1 MIQKYVVLCPANYV
15 TGGIEALHQ
24 LVDALGRIDRVQS
37 FICYLPENQHPRKSP
52 EYAEYLTSEV
62 EFDSIPHD
70 ATVIIPEIWA
80 ELAETI
86 SNFKILWWL
95 SYDNFDRQK
104 EVFLSE
110 YDLHISQSR
119 YAQSQIRE
127 RHGIDSEIVTDYVN
141 VSFHS
146 RDLDPVR
153 EQHEFQICT
162 NPAKGIDMI
171 ETFQNVCSDLSLLK
185 ISGSNR
191 LDLQLQM
198 LKSDLYIDFGHFPG
212 KDRMAREASALGLPV
227 LLHRQG
233 AAANATDFPLNDWYK
248 FTTVE
253 EAYNKASI
261 MLQSLDGHRLRQ
273 SALRTSVQN
282 EQSTFML
289 EVSSMVSST
298 SRCSEFAS
306 HLDMIEFYCKSFGE
320 FDGIALE
327 FGVYTGTTL
336 KAIRNSFIGHV
347 YGFDSFQGLPEDWR
361 EGYETGKFA
370 TSTVPVVDGSNIIV
384 GLFQKTLPKFLQ
396 QNSSPI
402 AFIHFDADL
411 YSSTIYCLNQ
421 VTKFLAPRSVFIFD
435 EYWNYPGWEEHEH
448 RAFSEWREQNPQY
461 RVRKIGTVSGGNME
475 QVAFEILK

>member
-1 MIQKYVVLCPANYV
+1 MLCPANYV

-24 LVDALGRIDRVQS
+24 LVDALGNFES
-37 FICYLPENQHPRKSP
+37 TKSYICYLPENEALAKST
-52 EYAEYLTSEV
+52 EYDEYVTSEIS
-62 EFDSIPHD
+62 FSSIPRN
-70 ATVIIPEIWA
+70 AVVIIPEIWA
-80 ELAETI
+80 ELADSIE
-86 SNFKILWWL
+86 NYKILWWL

-104 EVFLSE
+104 EVFLPKFNF
-110 YDLHISQSR
+110 HICQSD
-119 YAQSQIRE
+119 YAQFEIRE
-127 RHGIDSEIVTDYVN
+127 RHGIDSLIVSDYIN
-141 VSFHS
+141 LSFHS
-146 RDLDPVR
+146 ETCESINR
-153 EQHEFQICT
+153 QQEFDIST
-162 NPAKGIDMI
+162 NPAKGIEMI
-171 ETFQNVCSDLSLLK
+171 EAFQNICGDLSVLQIRSSNRSDLQCL
-185 ISGSNR
+185 
-191 LDLQLQM
+191 M
-198 LKSDLYIDFGHFPG
+198 LKSKMYIDFGHFPG
-212 KDRMAREASALGLPV
+212 KDRMAREAASLGIPV
-227 LLHRQG
+227 LLNRQG
-233 AAANATDFPLNDWYK
+233 AAANATDFPLNEWYK

-261 MLQSLDGHRLRQ
+261 MLQSLDGHCLQQ
-273 SALRTSVQN
+273 STLRTSVRN

-289 EVSSMVSST
+289 EVSSMVSYT

-306 HLDMIEFYCKSFGE
+306 HLDMIEFYCKSFGD

-361 EGYETGKFA
+361 EGFETGKFA
-370 TSTVPVVDGSNIIV
+370 TSTVPVVEGSNIIV
-384 GLFQKTLPKFLQ
+384 GWFQDTLPKFLQ

-448 RAFSEWREQNPQY
+448 RAFSEWREQNPQFI
-461 RVRKIGTVSGGNME
+461 VRKIGTVSGGNME